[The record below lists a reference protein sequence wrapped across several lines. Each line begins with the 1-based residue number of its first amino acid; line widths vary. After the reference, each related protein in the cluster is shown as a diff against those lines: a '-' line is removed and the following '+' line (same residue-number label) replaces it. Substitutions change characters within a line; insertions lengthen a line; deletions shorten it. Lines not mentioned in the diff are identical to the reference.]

1 MEYMYTH
8 FINNLSG
15 KKMILPLQTICFHYI
30 DARKSAPSDFTES
43 SALKNATVRTVVLV
57 ITWRAPAA
65 VYRGLLDPPAPYE
78 VSVSS
83 VEDKSLPSK
92 YTPYHKEESVYL
104 KWLSIL

>member
-30 DARKSAPSDFTES
+30 DARKSAPLGSMES
-43 SALKNATVRTVVLV
+43 FALKSATVRTVVLA

-65 VYRGLLDPPAPYE
+65 VFQGLLDPPAPYE

-83 VEDKSLPSK
+83 FEEKLLPSK
-92 YTPYHKEESVYL
+92 YTPYHKKECVYL